1 MPDWKSILYLTDE
14 GYRDMKKAVWAS
26 FLANISFMLPVS
38 AMAAVIMEVLKPF
51 SGGGPTDYA
60 SLWGWAAAAVVLTAV
75 MFLANS
81 YEYNKTFVA
90 AYSVAADR
98 RIRIAERLR
107 KLPLS
112 FFNRKDLTELTTNM
126 MEDCAK
132 IEHAYSHVVPQ
143 LAGNVLSI
151 ALIMLMLGFYDWRMA
166 LAIFCTLPVSVA
178 VLAVSR
184 RYQQKVGARH
194 VDTKLKSAEQSQE
207 YLEGIK
213 VIKAFGMSGAKFDS
227 LDRALKDLMRES
239 IRLEVIVGSFVVS
252 AMLLLRFG
260 LSVAIFTGAYL
271 ISNGSLDLV
280 KLVVFL
286 IVGARIYNPLG
297 TIMTLLGELFYVMVS
312 VKRMKNLDAEPVME
326 GNPEVRPEHFGIELE
341 EAGFRYN
348 EEEVIKGITATIPEG
363 KVTALVGPSG
373 SGKSTVSR
381 LIARFWDV
389 NRGAVRIGGVD
400 VREMEPETL
409 LSYVSIVFQDVV
421 LFDDT
426 ILNNIRIGNR
436 NATDEEV
443 LEAARQASCHEFV
456 AKLPAGYQTRVGE
469 NGSTLSGGQR
479 QRISIARAILKNA
492 PIVLLD
498 EATASLDPENEAHI
512 QEALSHL
519 VKGRTVVVIAHRL
532 RTVAGADKII
542 VLEEGRKVEE
552 GRHEELLARDGLY
565 ARLFNIQQASLGWR
579 M

>member
-1 MPDWKSILYLTDE
+1 M
-14 GYRDMKKAVWAS
+14 
-26 FLANISFMLPVS
+26 
-38 AMAAVIMEVLKPF
+38 
-51 SGGGPTDYA
+51 
-60 SLWGWAAAAVVLTAV
+60 
-75 MFLANS
+75 
-81 YEYNKTFVA
+81 
-90 AYSVAADR
+90 AADR

-112 FFNRKDLTELTTNM
+112 FFNHKDLTELTTNM
-126 MEDCAK
+126 MEDCSK
-132 IEHAYSHVVPQ
+132 IEHAYSHLVPQ
-143 LAGNVLSI
+143 LAGNALSI
-151 ALIMLMLGFYDWRMA
+151 GLIMAMLAFYDWRMA

-178 VLAVSR
+178 VLVVSR
-184 RYQQKVGARH
+184 RYQQKVGGKH

-227 LDRALKDLMRES
+227 LDRALKNLMRES

-260 LSVAIFTGAYL
+260 LSAAIFTGAYL
-271 ISNGSLDLV
+271 ISDGSLDLV
-280 KLVVFL
+280 KLVIFL
-286 IVGARIYNPLG
+286 IVGARIYNPLS
-297 TIMTLLGELFYVMVS
+297 TIMTLLSELFYVMVS
-312 VKRMKNLDAEPVME
+312 VGRMKELDAEPVME
-326 GNPEVRPEHFGIELE
+326 GRSGAELRHFGIELE
-341 EAGFRYN
+341 QTGFRYN
-348 EEEVIKGITATIPEG
+348 EEEVIKDFTATIPEG

-400 VREMEPETL
+400 VRELEPEKL
-409 LSYVSIVFQDVV
+409 LSYISIVFQDVV

-436 NATDEEV
+436 EATDEEV
-443 LEAARQASCHEFV
+443 LEAARLARCHEFV
-456 AKLPAGYQTRVGE
+456 EKLPAGYRTRVGE

-479 QRISIARAILKNA
+479 QRISIARAILKDA

-498 EATASLDPENEAHI
+498 EATASLDPENEAQI

-532 RTVAGADKII
+532 RTIAGADKII
-542 VLEEGRKVEE
+542 VLEDGRKVEE
-552 GRHEELLARDGLY
+552 GRHGELLAQDGLY
-565 ARLFNIQQASLGWR
+565 ARLFGIQQASLGWR